1 MQKKL
6 LQAYLINTHEIGIVY
21 LSEDNDIDEMDF
33 SLEVE
38 GKKRPLKKQIN
49 RRGSFMEVRLLSEE
63 AILLGK
69 DYRVVSAEEE
79 FADLDYDSYVTSHE
93 FDELYTYSGGDLG
106 AKYSKEKTSFK
117 FWSPLASKVYL
128 KLEKGENS
136 FLAYEMKRS
145 EHGVYHIDIKGD
157 LFNKKYAY
165 LVRINGR
172 EKQIRDPYEASTS
185 LNSEYSA
192 VIDLELVKSLGTVPC
207 KTKFEQYVDAVIY
220 ELDVRDF
227 TEQTDLE
234 NKGTYLGIL
243 DKVDYL
249 KKLGI
254 THVQLLPVLDFANV
268 DDLVKDTYNWG
279 YDPISWFALEGSY
292 SITPED
298 PMSKMIEFKTLV
310 NELHKNGIRVI
321 LDVVYNHIYD
331 YVNSEFQKNVPYYYF
346 RKKKNRMSNASGC
359 GNDIASERKMVRKII
374 LDSISFLIDTY
385 DIDGFRFDLMGLI
398 DIDTTKQIVK
408 IAKSKKKD
416 IMIYGEGWH
425 MDTVLQDN
433 KKSSML
439 NARQIPEVAFFND
452 TFRDLIKGPTF
463 NSGATGFIS
472 GNIEHKTAV
481 EQVFLGSVLNG
492 KFDDANQ
499 SLNYVECHDN
509 QTLYDKLATIYDN
522 EEDILRMVK
531 FANAITV
538 LSLGIPL
545 IHMGQEIGLSKFGL
559 DNTYNVKDVNNM
571 DWELVEER
579 MDMVNYLSGLINFR
593 KKYKAFSLTKP
604 SQMLATF
611 DCFWLENG
619 ILTIAIRN
627 KEFLEESE
635 KVLFVVNASN
645 EAKQV
650 DFDDYF
656 TLLLSSAGVLE
667 KEKKYK
673 IMNLICPPSTVN
685 IFELIK

>member
-1 MQKKL
+1 M
-6 LQAYLINTHEIGIVY
+6 
-21 LSEDNDIDEMDF
+21 
-33 SLEVE
+33 
-38 GKKRPLKKQIN
+38 
-49 RRGSFMEVRLLSEE
+49 
-63 AILLGK
+63 
-69 DYRVVSAEEE
+69 
-79 FADLDYDSYVTSHE
+79 
-93 FDELYTYSGGDLG
+93 
-106 AKYSKEKTSFK
+106 
-117 FWSPLASKVYL
+117 
-128 KLEKGENS
+128 
-136 FLAYEMKRS
+136 
-145 EHGVYHIDIKGD
+145 
-157 LFNKKYAY
+157 
-165 LVRINGR
+165 
-172 EKQIRDPYEASTS
+172 
-185 LNSEYSA
+185 
-192 VIDLELVKSLGTVPC
+192 
-207 KTKFEQYVDAVIY
+207 
-220 ELDVRDF
+220 
-227 TEQTDLE
+227 
-234 NKGTYLGIL
+234 
-243 DKVDYL
+243 
-249 KKLGI
+249 
-254 THVQLLPVLDFANV
+254 
-268 DDLVKDTYNWG
+268 
-279 YDPISWFALEGSY
+279 
-292 SITPED
+292 
-298 PMSKMIEFKTLV
+298 
-310 NELHKNGIRVI
+310 
-321 LDVVYNHIYD
+321 
-331 YVNSEFQKNVPYYYF
+331 
-346 RKKKNRMSNASGC
+346 
-359 GNDIASERKMVRKII
+359 
-374 LDSISFLIDTY
+374 
-385 DIDGFRFDLMGLI
+385 
-398 DIDTTKQIVK
+398 
-408 IAKSKKKD
+408 
-416 IMIYGEGWH
+416 
-425 MDTVLQDN
+425 
-433 KKSSML
+433 
-439 NARQIPEVAFFND
+439 FND

-472 GNIEHKTAV
+472 GNIEHKTAI

-509 QTLYDKLATIYDN
+509 QTLYDKLASIYDN

-604 SQMLATF
+604 TQMLATF